1 MQNYSIQTE
10 CNQSVDILNLRVQR
24 QILRSSAEYLGDRLD
39 LERAKRKSLQRET
52 KAQEERDRIRLDP
65 DTESEEEAV
74 LQIGGKTTF

>member
-24 QILRSSAEYLGDRLD
+24 QILRSSAEYLRDKLD
-39 LERAKRKSLQRET
+39 LERAKRKSLQREA
-52 KAQEERDRIRLDP
+52 KAQEERDRSRLNP

-74 LQIGGKTTF
+74 QQIGGKTIV